1 MVMRGTTP
9 SLIIKVNSNLNLST
23 LSVLW
28 VTIQQETYQ
37 KTYTL
42 DDVEIDAAQKKISVY
57 MSQEETLKF
66 SEGYA
71 NIQIRG
77 LTSDN
82 KAVASKTKNI
92 EIGRILK
99 EGVIA

>member
-42 DDVEIDAAQKKISVY
+42 DDVEIDAAQKKYQYICPRKKHLNS
-57 MSQEETLKF
+57 LKVMQTF
-66 SEGYA
+66 RSEA
-71 NIQIRG
+71 
-77 LTSDN
+77 
-82 KAVASKTKNI
+82 
-92 EIGRILK
+92 
-99 EGVIA
+99 